1 MKGPIPMPA
10 EFSTM
15 SADNLQLLDK
25 CGAVRSSLNSWAIAT
40 WAENSVV
47 KTMENLQSTMECV
60 NQLNLVPD
68 TYNKISR
75 MSNSLFFI
83 SSSSTTSIPPKNS
96 TFVTYPKLKDLLKSK
111 DYWSQKI

>member
-1 MKGPIPMPA
+1 MPA

-47 KTMENLQSTMECV
+47 KNNGKFTINNGMC
-60 NQLNLVPD
+60 
-68 TYNKISR
+68 
-75 MSNSLFFI
+75 
-83 SSSSTTSIPPKNS
+83 
-96 TFVTYPKLKDLLKSK
+96 
-111 DYWSQKI
+111 

>member
-1 MKGPIPMPA
+1 MPA

-47 KTMENLQSTMECV
+47 KQWKIY
-60 NQLNLVPD
+60 NQQWNVLIN
-68 TYNKISR
+68 
-75 MSNSLFFI
+75 
-83 SSSSTTSIPPKNS
+83 
-96 TFVTYPKLKDLLKSK
+96 
-111 DYWSQKI
+111 

>member
-1 MKGPIPMPA
+1 MPA

-47 KTMENLQSTMECV
+47 KTWKITITMECV

-68 TYNKISR
+68 TYNR
-75 MSNSLFFI
+75 FQ
-83 SSSSTTSIPPKNS
+83 
-96 TFVTYPKLKDLLKSK
+96 D
-111 DYWSQKI
+111 